1 MRAYQL
7 NAGGSPQRLAI
18 LRAAALNSANN
29 ANPQTRLQPGDW
41 RGARHYTLGGY
52 AWAHGELSQGS
63 NDGRPVWYSMN
74 GEYFRNERDAHSIAR
89 LGHTGWYTDDFQDET
104 AVGIVASLP
113 HGRFIAG
120 YRLTMNDERV
130 YFGRVYDD
138 ARDAAHMA
146 DEHARVIAER
156 EREYAERFT
165 AALALADRIEE
176 AESKLDELR
185 AEHTGEIAAR
195 NMAEHATTRATA
207 AIRAANIRRDV
218 SDLIADIRNWRDT
231 LATEYRGVL

>member
-41 RGARHYTLGGY
+41 RGARHYTLRNYENAYGVLSAGRNG
-52 AWAHGELSQGS
+52 ADPIWFAHT
-63 NDGRPVWYSMN
+63 
-74 GEYFRNERDAHSIAR
+74 GEYFRHERDAHTIAR
-89 LGHTGWYTDDFQDET
+89 LDHTGWYTDDTQDE
-104 AVGIVASLP
+104 AAIGIVASLP
-113 HGRFIAG
+113 HGRFLAG

-130 YFGRVYDD
+130 YFGHVHDNE
-138 ARDAAHMA
+138 RDAAHLA

-156 EREYAERFT
+156 EREYAEHY
-165 AALALADRIEE
+165 AAAQRLADRIEE

-185 AEHTGEIAAR
+185 AEHTGEIVAREFATHQSTRDTASACAAV
-195 NMAEHATTRATA
+195 
-207 AIRAANIRRDV
+207 IRREV
-218 SDLIADIRNWRDT
+218 ADLIASIRDWRDT

>member
-1 MRAYQL
+1 MKAYQL

-18 LRAAALNSANN
+18 LRAAALKSASTGL
-29 ANPQTRLQPGDW
+29 PPGDW
-41 RGARHYTLGGY
+41 RGARHYTLRSYG
-52 AWAHGELSQGS
+52 WAHGELSQGS
-63 NDGRPVWYSMN
+63 NDGRPVWYSMT

-89 LGHTGWYTDDFQDET
+89 LDHIGWYTDDFQEET
-104 AVGIVASLP
+104 VIGIVASLP
-113 HGRFIAG
+113 HGRFLAG

-130 YFGRVYDD
+130 YFGHVHDD
-138 ARDAAHMA
+138 ERGAALMA

-165 AALALADRIEE
+165 AAQRIADRIEE

-195 NMAEHATTRATA
+195 SMAEHAVTRAAA
-207 AIRAANIRRDV
+207 AIRAADIRKKVADLIVDLRRD
-218 SDLIADIRNWRDT
+218 RET
-231 LATEYRGVL
+231 LATEYEGVL